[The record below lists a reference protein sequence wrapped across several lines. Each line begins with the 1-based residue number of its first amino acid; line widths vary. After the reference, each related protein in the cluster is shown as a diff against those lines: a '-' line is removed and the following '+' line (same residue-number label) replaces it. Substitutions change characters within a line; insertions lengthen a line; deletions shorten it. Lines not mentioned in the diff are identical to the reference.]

1 MTKKDIKEVFAE
13 LRKFDTP
20 TVCNAIEIVK
30 GQRQSS
36 GFTAH
41 PMVAMDP
48 RLPPMVGFAKTA
60 TIAARQPS
68 TLSEEELLSIRFRY
82 YDSLVTEPLPA
93 IAVLADKDWPQ
104 PLGAMVGEVTV
115 ATHKGLK
122 VEGLITSG
130 LMRDLD
136 QVDKGFQ
143 VLAAAVG
150 PSHAFVHFQ
159 EAGVPVSILDMQVE
173 SDDIIHADRHGAVI
187 ITKEVLPELL
197 AAIAT
202 VIKKEKI
209 VLEPARADD
218 FNIDKLKTAWRAFVR
233 SD

>member
-1 MTKKDIKEVFAE
+1 MTKQEINAIFAG

-20 TVCNAIEIVK
+20 TVCNAIEVVK
-30 GQRQSS
+30 GQRQNS

-41 PMVAMDP
+41 PVVAMDAS
-48 RLPPMVGFAKTA
+48 LPPIVGFAKTA
-60 TIAARQPS
+60 TIAGRQPA
-68 TLSEEELLSIRFRY
+68 TLSQEELLAIRFRY

-93 IAVLADKDWPQ
+93 IAVLADQDWPH

-115 ATHKGLK
+115 ATHKGLQ

-159 EAGVPVSILDMQVE
+159 EAGTQVNLLGME
-173 SDDIIHADRHGAVI
+173 VDSDDILHADRHGAVVI
-187 ITKEVLPELL
+187 EKEVLPELL
-197 AAIAT
+197 AGIEA
-202 VIKKEKI
+202 VIQKEKI
-209 VLEPARADD
+209 VLDAARARN
-218 FNIDKLKTAWRAFVR
+218 FNIDKLKAAWRAF
-233 SD
+233 SG

>member
-1 MTKKDIKEVFAE
+1 MGIDINIKATFAQ

-30 GQRQSS
+30 GQRQNS

-41 PMVAMDP
+41 PVVAMDP
-48 RLPPMVGFAKTA
+48 QLPPIVGFAKTV

-68 TLSEEELLSIRFRY
+68 TLSKEELLEIRFRY
-82 YDSLVTEPLPA
+82 YDSLVTQPLPA
-93 IAVLADKDWPQ
+93 IAVFADKDWPH

-159 EAGVPVSILDMQVE
+159 EAGVPVNLLGMQVE
-173 SDDIIHADRHGAVI
+173 PDDIIHADRHGAVI
-187 ITKEVLPELL
+187 IEREVLPQLL
-197 AAIAT
+197 VAIET
-202 VIKKEKI
+202 VITKEKI
-209 VLEPARADD
+209 VLEPARAGD
-218 FNIDKLKTAWRAFVR
+218 FDIDKLKKAWRSFV
-233 SD
+233 D